1 MTLFKYGDRSDAIA
15 NNRNMYV
22 EIYHVNTGKSIR
34 IKAALSNFEDRYST
48 DYSTDF
54 FVMHTEPIRKWKS
67 TVREISF
74 ALRMP
79 ANGVAEAKDNL
90 AKMSLLARMLYG
102 EQVREGGGFV
112 PRVGGGPI
120 FKIRFLNWIAGVSP
134 AADGAS
140 GFVNAFGNAETSGL
154 LGYIS
159 GFSFKPGN
167 LTDGF
172 IQEPNSSDGRVTPGS
187 PGEEQPT
194 DIYPRF
200 VDFSVTFYPIHIKS
214 PAWIDGKFNYENFPY
229 GTNVQDTD
237 ISQQTTKNQ
246 VEVTDTPPEAHSSP
260 PEIKAAKVAPALAP
274 ASGESEG
281 EGEGE
286 GEDVE
291 TIDLTSA
298 SDSYQVPE
306 DREQEWKDC
315 IKQNGMKKCADRMGL
330 NVDAANWIPGF

>member
-1 MTLFKYGDRSDAIA
+1 MTLFKYGDRTDAIA
-15 NNRNMYV
+15 NIRNMYI
-22 EIYHVNTGKSIR
+22 EFYHVNTGKSLR
-34 IKAALSNFEDRYST
+34 IKAALNNFEDRYNT

-74 ALRMP
+74 SLRMP

-102 EQVREGGGFV
+102 EQIKEGSGFV

-120 FKIRFLNWIAGVSP
+120 FKIRFLNWIAGVAP

-140 GFVNAFGNAETSGL
+140 GFVNAFGSAETSGL

-172 IQEPNSSDGRVTPGS
+172 IQEPNSSDGRLTPSS
-187 PGEEQPT
+187 PGEAQST

-200 VDFSVTFYPIHIKS
+200 VDLSLSFYPVHIKS
-214 PAWIDGKFNYENFPY
+214 PAWIDGEFNYENFPY
-229 GTNVQDTD
+229 GANVEDAD
-237 ISQQTTKNQ
+237 ISKQTHKNQ
-246 VEVTDTPPEAHSSP
+246 VAALGGAPTPSNSQPAAIAAAAAAPVVADNPADVASDEATTNLL
-260 PEIKAAKVAPALAP
+260 EQ
-274 ASGESEG
+274 
-281 EGEGE
+281 
-286 GEDVE
+286 
-291 TIDLTSA
+291 IDLTNA
-298 SDSYQVPE
+298 ATGDTSDSFLIPE
-306 DREQEWKDC
+306 NRKQEWNDC
-315 IKQNGMKKCADRMGL
+315 VKIHGMTKCADRMG
-330 NVDAANWIPGF
+330 ITKG